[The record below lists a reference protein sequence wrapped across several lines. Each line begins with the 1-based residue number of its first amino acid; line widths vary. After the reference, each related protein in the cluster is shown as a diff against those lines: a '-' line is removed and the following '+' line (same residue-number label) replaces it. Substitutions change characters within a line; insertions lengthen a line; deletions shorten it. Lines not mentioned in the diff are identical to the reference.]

1 MKPHPPSQSKAALK
15 KAESSNST
23 MTTVFAQ
30 PEMGFEELWDM
41 VEKNIGQP
49 LAQTSLGCK
58 PPLLA
63 NER

>member
-1 MKPHPPSQSKAALK
+1 
-15 KAESSNST
+15 

-49 LAQTSLGCK
+49 LVQTSLGCK